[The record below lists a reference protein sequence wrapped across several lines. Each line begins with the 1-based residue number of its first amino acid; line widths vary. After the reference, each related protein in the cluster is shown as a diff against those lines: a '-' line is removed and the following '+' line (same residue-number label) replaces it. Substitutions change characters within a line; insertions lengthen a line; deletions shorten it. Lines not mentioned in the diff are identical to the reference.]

1 MATVPLCG
9 GVVIAELTFALL
21 SSCMYMYVVGAMD
34 GSQQGTGFT
43 TRSGGSEKDGSYIAA
58 VKSIR
63 VQNTIAYLLAVY
75 HCFVLPYP
83 HCQGHTTSLVTITIE
98 L

>member
-1 MATVPLCG
+1 MAAVLCG
-9 GVVIAELTFALL
+9 GVVIAGLTFAPLFV
-21 SSCMYMYVVGAMD
+21 CMYVVGAMD

-63 VQNTIAYLLAVY
+63 VRNTIAYLLAVY
-75 HCFVLPYP
+75 HCFALPYP
-83 HCQGHTTSLVTITIE
+83 HCQGHTISLVTITIE